1 MKSVNM
7 ITNIKYNKLLSHL
20 KSSAKKRNI
29 KFSLTLSDL
38 YELGFPLTCPILD
51 VPINYSS
58 RGYHEYNPSID
69 RIDSNEGYIASNIQV
84 MSFKANRAKNNLSDK
99 ELKQMAKYY
108 I

>member
-1 MKSVNM
+1 M

-29 KFSLTLSDL
+29 EFSLTLLDL
-38 YELGFPLTCPILD
+38 YDLGFPLTCPLLN
-51 VPINYSS
+51 VPLNYSN
-58 RGYHEYNPSID
+58 RGYNEFNPSID
-69 RIDSNEGYIASNIQV
+69 RIDSNRGYVADNIQV

-108 I
+108 N